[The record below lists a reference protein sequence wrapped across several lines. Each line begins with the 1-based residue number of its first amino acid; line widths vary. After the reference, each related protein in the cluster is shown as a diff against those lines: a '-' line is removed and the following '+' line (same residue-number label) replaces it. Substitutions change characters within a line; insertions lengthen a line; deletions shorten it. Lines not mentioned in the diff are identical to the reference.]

1 MASKREK
8 APSKRM
14 RRIALMNYKTISPY
28 RMCLKAWGEDFLRQT
43 N

>member
-14 RRIALMNYKTISPY
+14 RRIALVHYKTISPY
-28 RMCLKAWGEDFLRQT
+28 RICLKACGEVFLRPT

>member
-14 RRIALMNYKTISPY
+14 RRIALVICEGKTEEHFQS
-28 RMCLKAWGEDFLRQT
+28 LNNLF
-43 N
+43 